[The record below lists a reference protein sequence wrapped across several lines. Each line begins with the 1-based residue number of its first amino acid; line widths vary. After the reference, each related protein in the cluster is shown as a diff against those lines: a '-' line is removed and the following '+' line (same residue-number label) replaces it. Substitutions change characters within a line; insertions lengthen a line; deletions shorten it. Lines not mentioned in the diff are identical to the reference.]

1 MSRFTPSIGVMFIGP
16 DLHSQGGVSAVIAN
30 YQRSEFWAKCRCVHF
45 SSCRDWG
52 SKWGRI
58 VYSVWKYCVF
68 VQTVLVKRP
77 AAVSIHTS
85 AYGSFY
91 RKFVYILISRLFFI
105 PIFIHIHP
113 AIFFEFFTEGNILTR
128 YAIAKSLKQSECV
141 ILLSENAL
149 KQFHAV
155 FPEVRMAVVPNP
167 INIELYG
174 SKKRVPMKGNYRIL
188 FMGWIIQGK
197 GVYDIVDVIPEVV
210 HHFPQAEFLFAGNK
224 EIEKLKKMI
233 EDRHL
238 SQHAKVLGWVDLK
251 HKLNL
256 LQTSRLLLLPSY
268 SEGIPNVILEAMA
281 SGLPTITTPVGGIP
295 SVFIEGETGYFV
307 TPGNT
312 RELTAR
318 ITQMLGDDEDCVR
331 ISMLSGR
338 RARECY
344 ALDIIGRQLENIYEP
359 FVNRGG

>member
-1 MSRFTPSIGVMFIGP
+1 MFIGP
-16 DLHSQGGVSAVIAN
+16 DLHSQGGIAAVIEN

-52 SKWGRI
+52 GKWGRVI
-58 VYSVWKYCVF
+58 YSVWRYYVF

-91 RKFVYILISRLFFI
+91 RKFFYILISRLLAI
-105 PIFIHIHP
+105 PVFIHIHP
-113 AIFFEFFTEGNILTR
+113 AIFFEFFTKGNILTR
-128 YAIAKSLKQSECV
+128 YAITIAFKQSECL
-141 ILLSENAL
+141 ILLSENVL

-155 FPEVRMAVVPNP
+155 FPGVRMAVIPNP
-167 INIELYG
+167 IDTELYG
-174 SKKRVPMKGNYRIL
+174 SKNRASMKDNYRIL
-188 FMGWIIQGK
+188 FMGWIIKGK

-210 HHFPQAEFLFAGNK
+210 KHFPQAEFLFAGNK

-238 SQHAKVLGWVDLK
+238 SQHAKVLGWVDFK

-256 LQTSRLLLLPSY
+256 LLTSRLLLLPSY

-281 SGLPTITTPVGGIP
+281 TGLPAITTPVGGIP
-295 SVFIEGETGYFV
+295 SVFLEGETGYFV

-318 ITQMLGDDEDCVR
+318 ITQMLGDDDNCVR
-331 ISMLSGR
+331 ISILSSR

-344 ALDIIGRQLENIYEP
+344 ALNIIGRQLESIYEK
-359 FVNRGG
+359 FVNRRI